1 MVMLTSNKFIVYL
14 QTFLREPSMKGNIKL
29 TLFAGLTIIS
39 LLAMSVSTMNLELKA
54 QSQNQTSSPQLTQDV
69 QKRLAGVSQKFRELV
84 SKSGVN
90 LTLPQSGN
98 LTDQVQ
104 KLSQSSGIKTLSQQ
118 LPQLLD
124 LGINATNIKQ
134 LQTGNNDLPGLVKK
148 FGILADLIP

>member
-54 QSQNQTSSPQLTQDV
+54 QSQNQTSSTQLTQDV

>member
-1 MVMLTSNKFIVYL
+1 MLTSNEFILYL
-14 QTFLREPSMKGNIKL
+14 QTVLMEPPMKGNIKL

-39 LLAMSVSTMNLELKA
+39 LLAMSFSTMNLELKA

>member
-1 MVMLTSNKFIVYL
+1 
-14 QTFLREPSMKGNIKL
+14 MKGNIKL
-29 TLFAGLTIIS
+29 ILFAGLTIIS
-39 LLAMSVSTMNLELKA
+39 LLAMSVSTLNLEVKA
-54 QSQNQTSSPQLTQDV
+54 QSQNQTSPQLTQDV
-69 QKRLAGVSQKFRELV
+69 EKRLAAVSQKFRELV
-84 SKSGVN
+84 TKSDVN

-98 LTDQVQ
+98 LTNEVQ
-104 KLSQSSGIKTLSQQ
+104 KLSQSSGLKTLSQQ

>member
-1 MVMLTSNKFIVYL
+1 
-14 QTFLREPSMKGNIKL
+14 MKGNIKL

-39 LLAMSVSTMNLELKA
+39 LLAMSLSTLNLEVKA
-54 QSQNQTSSPQLTQDV
+54 QSQNQTSPQVSQEV
-69 QKRLAGVSQKFRELV
+69 EKRLAPVSQKFRELV
-84 SKSGVN
+84 SKSGAN

-134 LQTGNNDLPGLVKK
+134 LQTGSNDLPGLVKK

>member
-1 MVMLTSNKFIVYL
+1 
-14 QTFLREPSMKGNIKL
+14 MKGNIKL

-134 LQTGNNDLPGLVKK
+134 LHTGNNDLPGLVKK

>member
-1 MVMLTSNKFIVYL
+1 
-14 QTFLREPSMKGNIKL
+14 MKGNIKL

-39 LLAMSVSTMNLELKA
+39 LLAMSFSTLNLEVKA
-54 QSQNQTSSPQLTQDV
+54 QSQNQTSPQVSQEV
-69 QKRLAGVSQKFRELV
+69 EKKLAAVSQKFRGLV
-84 SKSGVN
+84 SKSGAN

>member
-1 MVMLTSNKFIVYL
+1 
-14 QTFLREPSMKGNIKL
+14 MKGNIKL

-118 LPQLLD
+118 LPQLSD
-124 LGINATNIKQ
+124 LGINTTNIKQ

>member
-1 MVMLTSNKFIVYL
+1 
-14 QTFLREPSMKGNIKL
+14 MKKNIKL

-54 QSQNQTSSPQLTQDV
+54 QSQNQTSPQVSQEV
-69 QKRLAGVSQKFRELV
+69 EKRLAAVSQKFRELV

-118 LPQLLD
+118 LPQLSD
-124 LGINATNIKQ
+124 LGINTSNIKQ
-134 LQTGNNDLPGLVKK
+134 LQTGSNDLPGLVKK

>member
-1 MVMLTSNKFIVYL
+1 MLTSNKFILYL
-14 QTFLREPSMKGNIKL
+14 QTFLREPPMKGNIKL

-39 LLAMSVSTMNLELKA
+39 LLAMSFSTMNLELKA
-54 QSQNQTSSPQLTQDV
+54 QSQNQTSPQVSQEV
-69 QKRLAGVSQKFRELV
+69 EKRLAAVSQKFRELV

>member
-1 MVMLTSNKFIVYL
+1 
-14 QTFLREPSMKGNIKL
+14 MKRNIKL

-39 LLAMSVSTMNLELKA
+39 LLAMSFSTLNLEVNA
-54 QSQNQTSSPQLTQDV
+54 QSQNQTSPQVSQEV
-69 QKRLAGVSQKFRELV
+69 EKRLAAVSQKFRELV
-84 SKSGVN
+84 SKSGAN

-118 LPQLLD
+118 LPQLSD
-124 LGINATNIKQ
+124 LGINTTNIKQ
-134 LQTGNNDLPGLVKK
+134 LQTGSNDLPGLVKK

>member
-1 MVMLTSNKFIVYL
+1 
-14 QTFLREPSMKGNIKL
+14 MKGNIKL

-39 LLAMSVSTMNLELKA
+39 LLAMSVSTMNLESKA

>member
-1 MVMLTSNKFIVYL
+1 
-14 QTFLREPSMKGNIKL
+14 MKGNIKL

-54 QSQNQTSSPQLTQDV
+54 QSQNQTSSPQLTRDV

>member
-1 MVMLTSNKFIVYL
+1 MVMLTSNKFILYL
-14 QTFLREPSMKGNIKL
+14 QTFLMEPPMKGNIKL

-118 LPQLLD
+118 LPQLSD
-124 LGINATNIKQ
+124 LGINTTNIKQ

>member
-1 MVMLTSNKFIVYL
+1 
-14 QTFLREPSMKGNIKL
+14 MKGNIKL

-39 LLAMSVSTMNLELKA
+39 LLAMSLSTLNLEVKA
-54 QSQNQTSSPQLTQDV
+54 QSQNQTSPQVSQEV
-69 QKRLAGVSQKFRELV
+69 EKRLAAVSQKFRELV
-84 SKSGVN
+84 SKSGAN

-134 LQTGNNDLPGLVKK
+134 LQTGSNDLPGLVKK